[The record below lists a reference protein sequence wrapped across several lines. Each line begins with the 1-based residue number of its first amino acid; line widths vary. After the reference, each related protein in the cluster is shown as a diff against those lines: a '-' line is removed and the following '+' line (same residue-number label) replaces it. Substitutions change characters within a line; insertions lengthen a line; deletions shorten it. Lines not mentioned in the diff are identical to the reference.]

1 MVYIYAMEYY
11 SDIKKEWNLAI
22 WNNMHGFSGYYTKWS
37 KSDRDIPYD
46 STFHM
51 WNKQRHKQNKTETA
65 P

>member
-1 MVYIYAMEYY
+1 
-11 SDIKKEWNLAI
+11 
-22 WNNMHGFSGYYTKWS
+22 MHGFSGYYTKWN
-37 KSDRDIPYD
+37 KSDRDIPYE